1 MNCGIAA
8 AETRGMLFVLSFSSV
23 TQRQPGQ
30 TKLSVL
36 IGAWSDL
43 KVLVLAA
50 LRPSATSD
58 SALSY

>member
-8 AETRGMLFVLSFSSV
+8 AETLGMLFVFPFSSV

-36 IGAWSDL
+36 IGARSD
-43 KVLVLAA
+43 
-50 LRPSATSD
+50 
-58 SALSY
+58 